1 MPSVRWVKPVS
12 CIFVLLSFL
21 AIPIAKAEEPVEA
34 VAAVVNDSVISTYD
48 VRQRMMLLAISSGI
62 QPTQEV
68 LVRLQSE
75 ALKDLINEKLQLQ
88 EAKTF
93 DIEVEQEEVDQALA
107 RIASR
112 TNATTRQ
119 LALDLAKSGV
129 DVSSLRQQL
138 EAQIAWQRLI
148 NGLYGRRV
156 RVGDDEVEATQNRIL
171 SSAAKESYQI
181 SEIFLQTNG
190 PEEQQRAAEIGM
202 RLIEEMK
209 KGAPFPAIAQQFSSA
224 ASAARGG
231 SLGWV
236 LSGELEPQIEQV
248 VASMQPGQVSMP
260 IPAEEGIY
268 IIALVDRKAG
278 QNLSPSLHLKQIS
291 YDLASYDE
299 AQVRENLLNF
309 RSQVENCEQFETL
322 AENYA
327 GANATDLGSINESQL
342 NDELRTQLSRLSPNE
357 ATEPLNAGERLA
369 MIMLCNR
376 SYPNSAAVPSKEEI
390 ENRLFDQQ
398 LALLSERRL
407 RDLRS
412 EATIITR

>member
-398 LALLSERRL
+398 LAMLSERRL